1 MAKFSQA
8 FLQGLLQPT
17 YQQGLFDVARS
28 VGQAPAVM
36 GLQRR
41 REEEAAKFK
50 TMGPVDQADY
60 MLSRAKTPQQIAS
73 AQALKSTAVKTGSQT
88 SVANL
93 ELARQEALN
102 PSDGSPPRE
111 EEARRIE
118 GIMKRVAVEG
128 SLGSTVLSDISGRT
142 DKQIKAR
149 NDAAYTVKVRE
160 ASAAAEEREAIIA
173 NRAAILGNSTLPINE
188 SVDALELPEED
199 KAAILKKATDIR
211 KLRESNSEAV
221 AAQKLGTY
229 HTQYLKNNPSLA
241 NNPSVLEALTTIKS
255 ETTSPGARKQAVK
268 NIISVIEKDFT
279 RKESERNSKSRVEL
293 EADLAISHVSSLE
306 SPSEGVIGRDLI
318 ELINDKYKVDSDAR
332 KELVKFI
339 TSLMLEKP
347 ELRNNPE
354 QAVVEGLN
362 LITAGRPGFDSEL
375 EKGRQINK
383 ELEEERTAKRE
394 AARQQLMSEGM
405 TEKQAE
411 ARLDALEGQQTASRY
426 MKYVP

>member
-41 REEEAAKFK
+41 RDEEAAKFK
-50 TMGPVDQADY
+50 TMGPVDQANY

-102 PSDGSPPRE
+102 PSDGSSPRE

-160 ASAAAEEREAIIA
+160 ASAAAEERKAIIA

-211 KLRESNSEAV
+211 KLRDLNREAV
-221 AAQKLGTY
+221 ESENLGTY

-241 NNPSVLEALTTIKS
+241 NNPSVLEALTTIKAP
-255 ETTSPGARKQAVK
+255 TASPGAKKRAVK
-268 NIISVIEKDFT
+268 DIISLIEKDFE
-279 RKESERNSKSRVEL
+279 RQESERNSKDRVEL
-293 EADLAISHVSSLE
+293 EAGLAISHVSGLE
-306 SPSEGVIGRDLI
+306 SPSEGVYGQDLP
-318 ELINDKYKVDSDAR
+318 ELIKDEYSEGSDSR
-332 KELVKFI
+332 KELVNFI

-362 LITAGRPGFDSEL
+362 LITAGRPGFDPEL
-375 EKGRQINK
+375 ETGRK
-383 ELEEERTAKRE
+383 EAIVKKAEKRNIYKQGLIDE
-394 AARQQLMSEGM
+394 GMSE
-405 TEKQAE
+405 AE
-411 ARLDALEGQQTASRY
+411 AEAQIKKEEAEMR
-426 MKYVP
+426 KYRAKTTQGM

>member
-1 MAKFSQA
+1 MAKFSQT

-93 ELARQEALN
+93 ELARQQALMSGN
-102 PSDGSPPRE
+102 E

-128 SLGSTVLSDISGRT
+128 NLGSTVLSGISGKT
-142 DKQIKAR
+142 DKEIKAR

-160 ASAAAEEREAIIA
+160 ANEAATEREALIR
-173 NRAAILGNSTLPINE
+173 NRAAVLGNSNLPINE
-188 SVDALELPEED
+188 SVDALQLPEED
-199 KAAILKKATDIR
+199 KAEIIKQATDIR

-221 AAQKLGTY
+221 EAQKLGTY

-255 ETTSPGARKQAVK
+255 ETTSPGARRQAVK
-268 NIISVIEKDFT
+268 NIISVIEKDFD
-279 RKESERNSKSRVEL
+279 RKESERNSKDRVEL
-293 EADLAISHVSSLE
+293 AAELAITHVSGLE
-306 SPSEGVIGRDLI
+306 SSSEGVYGQDLI
-318 ELINDKYKVDSDAR
+318 ERINDEYPIDSDAR
-332 KELVKFI
+332 KELVNFI

-362 LITAGRPGFDSEL
+362 LITAGRPGFDSKL
-375 EKGRQINK
+375 EEGRQLNK
-383 ELEEERTAKRE
+383 ELEEKRRAKRE
-394 AARQQLMSEGM
+394 AAKQQLMSDGM

-426 MKYVP
+426 MKLVP